1 MLNTMTSMKNRP
13 IRNLSKQLGTTLL
26 EALIALVVFSVGA
39 LGVAALQTAT
49 LVRSDDVKQR
59 SIAIWKAQELA
70 DRIKATDSVADPD
83 GLGPEYIAEIG
94 RDISSIGVFDLND
107 VFNCPAAAPTRC
119 DDVEGTNVAVNACNT
134 PDLLT
139 EFDVWSV
146 FCDPVS
152 GLSSANIGT
161 TDGENKLKNLDVA
174 LIQVG
179 DEYRLYIEWLS
190 RSTDQDEDLQATP
203 VNVTTNLC
211 GEDIDVDSRLGVYCL
226 RFRS

>member
-94 RDISSIGVFDLND
+94 RDISSIGVFD
-107 VFNCPAAAPTRC
+107 
-119 DDVEGTNVAVNACNT
+119 
-134 PDLLT
+134 
-139 EFDVWSV
+139 
-146 FCDPVS
+146 VS
-152 GLSSANIGT
+152 
-161 TDGENKLKNLDVA
+161 
-174 LIQVG
+174 LIH
-179 DEYRLYIEWLS
+179 I
-190 RSTDQDEDLQATP
+190 
-203 VNVTTNLC
+203 
-211 GEDIDVDSRLGVYCL
+211 
-226 RFRS
+226 